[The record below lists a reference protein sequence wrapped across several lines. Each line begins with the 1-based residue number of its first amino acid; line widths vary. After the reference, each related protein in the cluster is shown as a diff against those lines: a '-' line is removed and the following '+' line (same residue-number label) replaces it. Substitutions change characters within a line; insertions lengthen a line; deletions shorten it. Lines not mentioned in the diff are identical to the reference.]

1 MNYKL
6 GLTKRAF
13 WGTMRPFIKAW
24 MRLLMDPTI
33 NNSLPSELKPP
44 YLLISNHTNVYDGL
58 IVSLYSPQLPVP
70 VFDDIQ
76 KQNTF
81 LKLLFTYTGVAFKT
95 YGVPDPK
102 SIRSIM
108 TAKDAG
114 RIIMLYPEGEITWTG
129 EAKPLES
136 NVSRLI
142 KLLKIPVV
150 LVKAKGAYAKQP
162 KWAAPFR
169 KGKCIFDFKLLMSS
183 EDVRTLEEGAILE
196 RLQAEFRHD
205 DMAWLKTPEAK
216 SCSLRTNQPAK
227 GLERWLFCC
236 PSCNGTNCMNT
247 DDGAAIS
254 CSYCGYSVGI
264 DSYLNVVARE
274 VEPVFSDLQE
284 WGRWQKSFWTEKVTE
299 AAASSDGT
307 DVIIKAKCTSVK
319 KLSVEGKRELS
330 FKQCEVLLKKSSLE
344 VIVKQETA
352 LALDLSE
359 ILVCH
364 CYKFVP
370 GHADSLLIRTKGA
383 YHILDFPEPNSP
395 SLPWEFA
402 VNALRQIKQ

>member
-13 WGTMRPFIKAW
+13 WGIMRPFIKTW

-102 SIRSIM
+102 SIRSMIN
-108 TAKDAG
+108 AKDAG

-129 EAKPLES
+129 ETKPLES

-162 KWAAPFR
+162 KWAVPFR
-169 KGKCIFDFKLLMSS
+169 KGKCIFDFKLIMSS
-183 EDVRTLEEGAILE
+183 EDVITLEEGVILDK
-196 RLQAEFRHD
+196 LQAEFRHD
-205 DMAWLKTPEAK
+205 DMKWLKTPEAK
-216 SCSLRTNQPAK
+216 SCTLSTNQPAK

-247 DDGAAIS
+247 DDSATIS
-254 CSYCGYSVGI
+254 CSYCGYAVGI
-264 DSYLNVVARE
+264 DSYLNVVSRE

-284 WGRWQKSFWTEKVTE
+284 WGRWQKTFWAKKIIE

-307 DVIIKAKCTSVK
+307 DVILKAKCTSFK

-330 FKQCEVLLKKSSLE
+330 FKQCEVLLKKSSIE
-344 VIVKQETA
+344 VIVKQEPA

-402 VNALRQIKQ
+402 VAALRQIKQ